1 MDAMNGTPPSDRG
14 FAKVRSVSARLRSVF
29 RSGEHGSALVE
40 IAVVMPI
47 ILLVMTGIFS
57 FSIVLYQ
64 KLVLAEAVSTAGR
77 FLAVDRGDTDP
88 CASAAAKIY
97 AAAPGLT
104 TSKITLAFVLNG
116 TSYSGATCSGTTNM
130 VSGGTAKLTATYPC
144 SFSVYGSNF
153 GTCSLSE
160 GANEVVQ

>member
-1 MDAMNGTPPSDRG
+1 MGAMNGT
-14 FAKVRSVSARLRSVF
+14 VRSGKKTAAARTISVRLRSGF
-29 RSGEHGSALVE
+29 RSGEEGNALVE
-40 IAVVMPI
+40 IAVTMPI
-47 ILLVMTGIFS
+47 ILLVMTGIFC

-64 KLVLAEAVSTAGR
+64 KLELAEAVSTGGR

-88 CASAAAKIY
+88 CASTAAKIY

-104 TSKITLAFVLNG
+104 QSKITLTFVLNG

-130 VSGGTAKLTATYPC
+130 VSGGTAKVSATYPC
-144 SFSVYGSNF
+144 KFSVYGSNF
-153 GTCSLSE
+153 GTCSIGE